1 MKRHANAVRRSLVK
15 LSETILSLLVCL
27 STAQAW
33 FASAAAFRDLCWSPD
48 GRRLCFGVHSSV
60 EADGE
65 AELGND
71 LVAIVSIDSPS
82 VRCLLPAR
90 YEPYPTPFGNR
101 LALKAIG
108 GLYLLDIEC
117 GTLIQLAQPFTPY
130 VEPDRYAIDNIAWS
144 KDGNSLIFSTWR
156 DYECRSELC
165 LVRLPDYKKSLRK
178 PASGIIDTCG
188 RVLSLWWI
196 GHDEIALCCGSSQT
210 DSTFFRINVATNT
223 VQETDPDEYATKP
236 TPRPA
241 VRLARDT
248 IVTAWVTEGLG
259 QEKTRLVR
267 DTLLDYVIVLEFP
280 DGAARAIRP
289 AIVGITSVTGEVSA
303 DGKLVYFEWSREG
316 ADVES
321 WGTTR
326 NVPEFYWLGRGRYQG
341 FGPVTPPV
349 WLKGGNRLLY
359 YDAHNYGT
367 VNTDGTGRLIPVRDS
382 IVSVALSPDSTRVA
396 LELQGQFGFSV
407 GVAHLESTRYTRV
420 ADVRSPLWL
429 ADGSRL
435 LCRSADGFVLLSNT
449 GQLLARVPF
458 TANGY
463 APFWIADSIILFR
476 SGTTQRC
483 WIGDSSEMVGDESDP
498 VWQFNL
504 LSGKLAPATQEL
516 ADRYH
521 ARQSPPHDTLVSPDG
536 KLIAWLEQKKQTTRV
551 WLSNADGTNR
561 RLLVDAWSN
570 YNRRLDSDDPTS
582 GGE

>member
-1 MKRHANAVRRSLVK
+1 MTTRNLPALVAVV
-15 LSETILSLLVCL
+15 LLLGCCA
-27 STAQAW
+27 TAHAW

-60 EADGE
+60 EGDAE
-65 AELGND
+65 AEMGND
-71 LVAIVSIDSPS
+71 LIAIVTIDSPS
-82 VRCLLPAR
+82 VRCLLPAGHA
-90 YEPYPTPFGNR
+90 PHPNPLGNR
-101 LALKAIG
+101 LALAAIS
-108 GLYLLDIEC
+108 GLYLLDLER

-144 KDGNSLIFSTWR
+144 QDGNSLVFSTWR
-156 DYECRSELC
+156 DYECYSELY
-165 LVRLPDYKKSLRK
+165 LVRLPDHKSLREL
-178 PASGIIDTCG
+178 ASGIINTCG
-188 RVLSLWWI
+188 RVLSLRWI
-196 GHDEIALCCGSSQT
+196 GQDEIALCCGQSQT

-223 VQETDPDEYATKP
+223 VQRIDPDEYATRP
-236 TPRPA
+236 TPRA
-241 VRLARDT
+241 VVRLARDT
-248 IVTAWVTEGLG
+248 IVTAWVTKDLHDGVYD
-259 QEKTRLVR
+259 EKTRLVH
-267 DTLLDYVIVLEFP
+267 DTLLDYVIVVEFP
-280 DGAARAIRP
+280 DGVARAFRP
-289 AIVGITSVTGEVSA
+289 AIVGITGVTGEVSA

-316 ADVES
+316 PNVES
-321 WGTTR
+321 WGVTR
-326 NVPEFYWLGRGRYQG
+326 NAPKFYWLGRGSYQG
-341 FGPVTPPV
+341 IGPVTPPV

-367 VNTDGTGRLIPVRDS
+367 VNTDGTGSVIPVRDS
-382 IVSVALSPDSTRVA
+382 IVSVTLSPDSNRVA
-396 LELQGQFGFSV
+396 LELQDQFGFSV

-429 ADGSRL
+429 AGGSRL

-458 TANGY
+458 TANGH

-483 WIGDSSEMVGDESDP
+483 WDGGSSEMVGDESDP

-504 LSGKLAPATQEL
+504 LSSKLAPATQEL

-521 ARQSPPHDTLVSPDG
+521 ARQSPSRDTLTSPNG
-536 KLIAWLEQKKQTTRV
+536 RLIAWIEQKKETSRV

-570 YNRRLDSDDPTS
+570 YTHNLDLDDPTS